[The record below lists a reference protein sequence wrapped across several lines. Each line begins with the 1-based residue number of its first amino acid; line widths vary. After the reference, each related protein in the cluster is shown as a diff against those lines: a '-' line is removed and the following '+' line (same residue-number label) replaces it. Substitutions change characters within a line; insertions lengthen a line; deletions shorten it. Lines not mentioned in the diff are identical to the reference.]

1 MYYGPVMID
10 LEGKELNQKE
20 RDLLKN
26 QSVGGILLFSR
37 NYGGLDS
44 LKALV
49 FELRATA
56 KNPLLI
62 AVDHEGGRVWRFKEG
77 FTKLLPVADY
87 GKTYDRK
94 PKEGLELAY
103 NAGWVMA
110 AELLDCNIDLSLTP
124 ILDLDKNI
132 SEVIGDRA
140 FHRDPNIVAELAG
153 AFIRGM
159 QDVGMAATGK
169 HFPGH
174 GGCAADSHFA
184 EAIDTRSLE
193 TLLAEDI
200 LPFAKLSS
208 QLAAIMPAHV
218 IYPAV
223 DSVPA
228 GYSKPWLQDILRQQL
243 QFKGAVI
250 SDCLSMKA
258 ASMAGDFVLRAR
270 MALDAGCDMVIL
282 AQQDRDQLLW
292 VLDKLERTTSA
303 TSNERLKA
311 LAGKFQN
318 EKRKATRPHVENKI
332 REAEK

>member
-10 LEGKELNQKE
+10 LEGQELTPKE
-20 RDLLKN
+20 RGILEN
-26 QSVGGILLFSR
+26 QSVGGLLLFSR
-37 NYGGLDS
+37 NFANRDS

-49 FELRATA
+49 SELRSLA

-77 FTKLLPVADY
+77 FTKLPPAADY
-87 GKTYDRK
+87 GKLYEKD
-94 PKEGLELAY
+94 KESAINLAY

-110 AELLDCNIDLSLTP
+110 AELLDLGIDLSFAP
-124 ILDLDKNI
+124 VLDLGKGI
-132 SEVIGDRA
+132 SEVIADRA
-140 FHRDPNIVAELAG
+140 FHRDPNVIAELAG
-153 AFIRGM
+153 SFIRGM
-159 QDVGMAATGK
+159 NKVGMAATGK

-174 GGCAADSHFA
+174 GSCVADSHIA
-184 EAIDTRSLE
+184 EAIDNRSLE

-200 LPFAKLSS
+200 VPFAKLST
-208 QLAAIMPAHV
+208 QLSAVMPAHV

-228 GYSKPWLQDILRQQL
+228 GYSKRWLQDILRKQL
-243 QFKGAVI
+243 QFNGAII

-270 MALDAGCDMVIL
+270 MALDSGCDMVIL

-292 VLDKLERTTSA
+292 VLDKLDRTSSTQSIA
-303 TSNERLKA
+303 RLQA

-318 EKRKATRPHVENKI
+318 ENRKIPRPAVVS
-332 REAEK
+332 A